1 MLMRLDFFCK
11 MYKKSY
17 RAKILLQIMSSVYKL
32 CIGARIRN
40 PVVPSSIQRVAGRH
54 IPFPQRGLH
63 SKTRLL
69 KLLSVVLQT

>member
-1 MLMRLDFFCK
+1 
-11 MYKKSY
+11 
-17 RAKILLQIMSSVYKL
+17 MSSVYKL
-32 CIGARIRN
+32 CIGARIHN

-69 KLLSVVLQT
+69 KLLSVVLQTWPVHSTTTVLCKLLGLAIVF